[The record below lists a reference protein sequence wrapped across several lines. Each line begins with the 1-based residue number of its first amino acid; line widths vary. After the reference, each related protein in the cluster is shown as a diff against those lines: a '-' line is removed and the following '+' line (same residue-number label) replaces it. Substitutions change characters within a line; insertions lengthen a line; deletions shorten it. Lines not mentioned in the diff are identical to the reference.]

1 MIRGIAFD
9 FDGVLVESVDVKTKA
24 YARLFEEYGEGVV
37 SRVVDYHL
45 TNGGISR
52 FVKFRVIYSEILN
65 KPLSEKKFQ
74 SLCDEFSNIV
84 VDEVVAAP
92 WVEGAREFLENNK
105 NRYLFFIVS
114 GTPQDELGSIVRRRE
129 MGHYFCEVLGSPKNK
144 ETLLKGALSRLKLFP
159 EETVFVGDAE
169 TDWNA
174 AKELGV
180 TFLWRRGGP
189 SDTPLLNGYT
199 GPQLISLSSLE
210 ENLKILQKEMT
221 L

>member
-45 TNGGISR
+45 TNGGVSR
-52 FVKFRVIYSEILN
+52 FVKFRVIYSDILN
-65 KPLSEKKFQ
+65 NPLSENKFQ

-84 VDEVVAAP
+84 VNEVVAAP

-114 GTPQDELGSIVRRRE
+114 GTPQDELESIVQRRE
-129 MGHYFCEVLGSPKNK
+129 MGHYFCEVLGSPENK
-144 ETLLKGALSRLKLFP
+144 EALLKGALSRLKLFP

-169 TDWNA
+169 TDWSA
-174 AKELGV
+174 AKKLGV
-180 TFLWRRGGP
+180 AFLWRRVP
-189 SDTPLLNGYT
+189 SDAPLLKGYI

>member
-9 FDGVLVESVDVKTKA
+9 FDGVLVESVDIKTRA
-24 YARLFEEYGEGVV
+24 YARLFGEYGEGVV

-45 TNGGISR
+45 MNGGVSR
-52 FVKFRVIYSEILN
+52 FVKFRTIYSEILN
-65 KPLSEKKFQ
+65 KPLSEKRFQ

-84 VDEVVAAP
+84 VNEVVAAP

-114 GTPQDELGSIVRRRE
+114 GTPQDELRSIIRRRE
-129 MGHYFCEVLGSPKNK
+129 MDQYFCEVLGSPKNK
-144 ETLLKGALSRLKLFP
+144 KTLLEGALSRLKLFP

-180 TFLWRRGGP
+180 TFLWRRVP
-189 SDTPLLNGYT
+189 SDAPLLSDYT
-199 GPQLISLSSLE
+199 GPQLISLSPLE
-210 ENLKILQKEMT
+210 ENLKILQEETT

>member
-9 FDGVLVESVDVKTKA
+9 FDGVLVESVDVKTRA

-45 TNGGISR
+45 TNGGVSR
-52 FVKFRVIYSEILN
+52 FVKFKTIYGEILN

-74 SLCDEFSNIV
+74 FLCDEFSSIV

-114 GTPQDELGSIVRRRE
+114 GTPQDELESIIRRRE
-129 MGHYFCEVLGSPKNK
+129 MDQYFCEVLGSPKNK
-144 ETLLKGALSRLKLFP
+144 ETLLEGALSRLRLFP

-169 TDWNA
+169 TDWSA
-174 AKELGV
+174 AKKLGV
-180 TFLWRRGGP
+180 AFLWRRVP
-189 SDTPLLNGYT
+189 SDAPLLTGYA

>member
-45 TNGGISR
+45 TNGGVSR

-74 SLCDEFSNIV
+74 SLCDEFSSIV

-114 GTPQDELGSIVRRRE
+114 GTPQDELELIVQRRE

-144 ETLLKGALSRLKLFP
+144 EALLKGALSRLKLSP

-180 TFLWRRGGP
+180 TFLWRRGDS
-189 SDTPLLNGYT
+189 SDAPLLNGYT

>member
-1 MIRGIAFD
+1 MIRGIVFD

-45 TNGGISR
+45 KNGGISR
-52 FVKFRVIYSEILN
+52 FDKFRVIYREILN

-74 SLCDEFSNIV
+74 TLCDEFSSIV
-84 VDEVVAAP
+84 VNEVVAAP
-92 WVEGAREFLENNK
+92 WVEGAREFLESNK
-105 NRYLFFIVS
+105 SRYLFFIVS
-114 GTPQDELGSIVRRRE
+114 GTPQDELESIIQRRE
-129 MGHYFCEVLGSPKNK
+129 MGQYFCEVLGSPKNK
-144 ETLLKGALSRLKLFP
+144 ETLLEEALFRLKLLP

-174 AKELGV
+174 AKELRMP
-180 TFLWRRGGP
+180 FLWRRNP
-189 SDTPLLNGYT
+189 LDAPLLNSYT

-210 ENLKILQKEMT
+210 ENLKSL
-221 L
+221 